1 MYSIAGHVSFL
12 SDRVRIQSYARALER
27 AVRPASVVIDLGTG
41 TGIFA
46 LLACRFG
53 ARKVYAIDPSDV
65 IQVAKEVA
73 ADNGY
78 AERIQFL
85 QELSTRAVLPEK
97 ADVIVSDMHGVLPWF
112 QHHIPAIVDARKRFL
127 VPGGKLIP
135 EREIF
140 CAVPVEEPEVYRDIA
155 GSWEETGDG
164 PELSRVRQMAT
175 NSWRKVKVSPEQL
188 LAAPECLAT
197 LNYSTVEDANLLAR
211 ATWITT
217 RAGTGHGF
225 VAWFDSVLADGVEFS
240 NSPFAEEVIY
250 GKALFPWTEPVALLA
265 GDSIS
270 LSLQSN
276 LVGEDYV
283 WGWQTRI
290 SRAGLVMASFQ
301 QSTFYGTPITP
312 LTLRKRAA
320 DYLPTLNV
328 EGQIDEFVL
337 ALMKRHVSLAA
348 IARRVARRFPQ
359 RFAKWE
365 EALGRVSELSK
376 KYS

>member
-127 VPGGKLIP
+127 APGGKLIP

-164 PELSRVRQMAT
+164 PELSRVRQMAM
-175 NSWRKVKVSPEQL
+175 NSWRKVRVRPEQL
-188 LAAPECLAT
+188 LAGPECLAT

-250 GKALFPWTEPVALLA
+250 GKALFPWAEPVALLA

-283 WGWQTRI
+283 WGWQTRV
-290 SRAGLVMASFQ
+290 SRAGRVMASFQ

-312 LTLRKRAA
+312 LTLSKRAA

-328 EGQIDEFVL
+328 EGQIDELVL

-348 IARRVARRFPQ
+348 IARRVVRRFPQ